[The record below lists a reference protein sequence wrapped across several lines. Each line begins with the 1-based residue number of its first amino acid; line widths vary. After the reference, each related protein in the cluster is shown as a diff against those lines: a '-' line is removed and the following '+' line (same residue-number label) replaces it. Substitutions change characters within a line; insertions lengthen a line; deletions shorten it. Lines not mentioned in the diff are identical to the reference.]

1 MSPDDSW
8 VTLQETALKNAM
20 LAGLGIALLVGC
32 GKAPAPTPAKAAT
45 PQAAV
50 AVRTPAHA
58 PGSQRGE
65 GHPYELADTQVWDV
79 PDPVSGRRYQ
89 VFVALPRAY
98 AENPQRRYPVLY
110 ATDGDYAF
118 ALVKQIA
125 RRLNGEGPAIEDFI
139 LVGLSYAV
147 GEEPMPSRRR
157 DYTPTPEDG
166 PNAAPVA
173 THGKS
178 AAYIRYLREQV
189 LPFVANHYRTDE
201 QRRLYLGHSYGGLLG
216 TDILLSSPE
225 MFSGYI
231 LGSPSYWYG
240 EHAMVAQE
248 KTFAATHRDLPAQ
261 VYMYVGEYEQ
271 VRYHQTYDMVI
282 DTQNMARALRARGYP
297 SLHLTLEVLNDEDHL
312 SIGPRGITHG
322 LKVLLGSKAA
332 DRSER

>member
-1 MSPDDSW
+1 MKT
-8 VTLQETALKNAM
+8 VL
-20 LAGLGIALLVGC
+20 LAGLGMALLVGC
-32 GKAPAPTPAKAAT
+32 AKAPAPAEAAT
-45 PQAAV
+45 PQPAV
-50 AVRTPAHA
+50 AAHTPAHA

-89 VFVALPRAY
+89 VFVALPRGY
-98 AENPQRRYPVLY
+98 ADNPQRRYPVVY

-118 ALVKQIA
+118 PLVKQIA

-166 PNAAPVA
+166 PTAAPVA

-178 AAYIRYLREQV
+178 AAYIQYLRDRV
-189 LPFVANHYRTDE
+189 LPSVATRYRTDE

-216 TDILLSSPE
+216 TQILLSSPD

-248 KTFAATHRDLPAQ
+248 KTFAAKHRDLPAQ
-261 VYMYVGEYEQ
+261 VYMYIGQYEQ

-282 DTQNMARALRARGYP
+282 DTQNMARALRARGYR
-297 SLHLTLEVLNDEDHL
+297 SLHLTLEVLDDEDHL

-322 LKVLLGSKAA
+322 LKALLGSKAA

>member
-1 MSPDDSW
+1 M
-8 VTLQETALKNAM
+8 LL
-20 LAGLGIALLVGC
+20 LAGC
-32 GKAPAPTPAKAAT
+32 DKAPPPAPTPTAIAT
-45 PQAAV
+45 PAHAA
-50 AVRTPAHA
+50 RTPAHA
-58 PGSQRGE
+58 LGSQRGD
-65 GHPYELADTQVWDV
+65 GQPYELADTQVWDV

-89 VFVALPRAY
+89 VFVSLPRGY
-98 AENPQRRYPVLY
+98 ADTPQRRYPVLY

-118 ALVKQIA
+118 PLVKQIA

-166 PNAAPVA
+166 PTAAPVA

-178 AAYIRYLREQV
+178 AAYIRYLRDQV
-189 LPFVANHYRTDE
+189 LPFVANRYRTDE

-216 TDILLSSPE
+216 TQILLSSPE

-240 EHAMVAQE
+240 EHAMVEQE
-248 KTFAATHRDLPAQ
+248 KTFAASHTDLPAR

-271 VRYHQTYDMVI
+271 VRYHQNHDMVI
-282 DTQNMARALRARGYP
+282 DAQNMAKVLHARGYP
-297 SLHLTLEVLNDEDHL
+297 SLQLALDVLNDEDHL
-312 SIGPRGITHG
+312 SIGPRGTTHG
-322 LKVLLGSKAA
+322 LKVLLGTKADA
-332 DRSER
+332 RSER

>member
-1 MSPDDSW
+1 MKT
-8 VTLQETALKNAM
+8 VL
-20 LAGLGIALLVGC
+20 LAGLGMVLLVGC
-32 GKAPAPTPAKAAT
+32 AKAPAPAPAEAAT
-45 PQAAV
+45 PQPAV
-50 AVRTPAHA
+50 AAHTFAHA

-89 VFVALPRAY
+89 VFVALPRGY
-98 AENPQRRYPVLY
+98 ADNPQRRYPVVY

-118 ALVKQIA
+118 PLVKQIA

-166 PNAAPVA
+166 PTVAPFA

-178 AAYIRYLREQV
+178 AAYIQYLRDRV
-189 LPFVANHYRTDE
+189 LPFVATRYRTDE

-216 TDILLSSPE
+216 TQILLSSPD

-248 KTFAATHRDLPAQ
+248 KTFAAAHGDLPAQ
-261 VYMYVGEYEQ
+261 VYMYIGQYEQ

-282 DTQNMARALRARGYP
+282 DAQNMARTLRARGYP
-297 SLHLTLEVLNDEDHL
+297 SLHLTLEVLDDEDHL

-322 LKVLLGSKAA
+322 LKALLGSKAA